1 MAGIDGLLLL
11 MVLIW
16 AGNYS
21 LAKETLRHLPP
32 LPFNAVRLTAA
43 SVLFLALIE
52 WNRRAARRLSD
63 ADAGANRW
71 GALRASHAVSWSDW
85 LAMAGLGVVG
95 HFVYQLCFIG
105 GLARTSVSNS
115 ALIIGCT
122 PVAVAMLAAAV
133 GQERITRTHW
143 AGAAL
148 SLCGLY
154 LVAGRGARLDSASL
168 SGDLLMLV
176 CIVCWAIYTVSS
188 RPLLERHSPLVVT
201 GYSMAFGTLLY
212 VPVAV
217 PALSMVAWGELD
229 GWVWAATLASAVLA
243 LNVAYLIW
251 YTAVQRIGN
260 ARTSVYSNMVPVV
273 ALVLASAVLGE
284 RVEPA
289 KWIGATA
296 IVSGVVLTRL
306 GARRRATDRAAAE
319 PPAEE

>member
-1 MAGIDGLLLL
+1 VAGIDGLLLL

-32 LPFNAVRLTAA
+32 LPFNAVRLTTA
-43 SVLFLALIE
+43 SVLFLALLE
-52 WNRRAARRLSD
+52 WNRRAARRESGPE
-63 ADAGANRW
+63 AGANRW
-71 GALRASHAVSWSDW
+71 GALRASPAISPVDW
-85 LAMAGLGVVG
+85 LALAGLGVVG

-115 ALIIGCT
+115 ALILGCT
-122 PVAVAMLAAAV
+122 PVAVAMLAAAI
-133 GQERITRTHW
+133 GQERVTKTHW

-154 LVAGRGARLDSASL
+154 LVAGRGAELDGSSL
-168 SGDLLMLV
+168 TGDLLMLV

-212 VPVAV
+212 VPVAIPGV
-217 PALSMVAWGELD
+217 SRVEWGALE
-229 GWVWAATLASAVLA
+229 GWVWAATFASAVLA

-260 ARTSVYSNMVPVV
+260 ARTSVYSNMVPV
-273 ALVLASAVLGE
+273 AAIVLAWSVLGE

-296 IVSGVVLTRL
+296 IVGGVVLTRL
-306 GARRRATDRAAAE
+306 DARRGAAVAVE